1 MTTTGPTAARL
12 GERPMLPEEEL
23 GLGQSRE
30 SGGGL
35 LRRKD
40 VLGLQEMERD
50 EIETVLRNAAS
61 FKEILSRPIKKVP
74 TLRGKSV
81 VTLFYEN
88 STRTRTSFELAAKM
102 LSADAVNISASSSS
116 VAKGESLKDT
126 ALTLEAMGMDLIVI
140 RHPTSGAP
148 KYVADTVAI
157 PVINA
162 GDGTH
167 EHPTQGLLDLFTL
180 RETKGRIEGLK
191 VLIVGDI
198 THSRVARSNIWGL
211 MKLGAEVRLCG
222 PRTLLPP
229 GIEKLGARV
238 YGRLE
243 DAIEGVDVV
252 NVLRIQLERQQK
264 GLFPTLRE
272 YSERFG
278 VNPRRLERAASDV
291 TVMHPGPMNRG
302 VEISPEVADA
312 GYSVITAQVTNGVAV
327 RMALLYLLI
336 GAQGGA

>member
-1 MTTTGPTAARL
+1 MTSEVDLVEETRSGRGP
-12 GERPMLPEEEL
+12 
-23 GLGQSRE
+23 
-30 SGGGL
+30 

-40 VLGLQEMERD
+40 VLSLQEMERG
-50 EIETVLRNAAS
+50 EIEAVLRNAVS
-61 FKEILSRPIKKVP
+61 FKEILGRPIKKVP

-88 STRTRTSFELAAKM
+88 STRTRASFELAAKM
-102 LSADAVNISASSSS
+102 MSADAVNISASSSS

-126 ALTLEAMGMDLIVI
+126 ALTLEAMGMDMIVI
-140 RHPTSGAP
+140 RHPRSGAP
-148 KYVADTVAI
+148 DFVARTVGI

-180 RETKGRIEGLK
+180 QETRGSIEGLK

-198 THSRVARSNIWGL
+198 AHSRVARSNIWGL
-211 MKLGAEVRLCG
+211 LKLGAEVRLCG
-222 PRTLLPP
+222 PSTLIPH
-229 GIEKLGARV
+229 GIERLGARV
-238 YGRLE
+238 YEDLD

-252 NVLRIQLERQQK
+252 NVLRIQLERQER

-278 VNPRRLERAASDV
+278 VNPRRLERAADNV

-302 VEISPEVADA
+302 VEINPEVADA

-327 RMALLYLLI
+327 RMALLYLLL
-336 GAQGGA
+336 GGQTG

>member
-1 MTTTGPTAARL
+1 MTENGADVLPSGP
-12 GERPMLPEEEL
+12 
-23 GLGQSRE
+23 
-30 SGGGL
+30 

-40 VLGLQEMERD
+40 VLGLQDMERD
-50 EIETVLRNAAS
+50 EIAAVLRHAAS
-61 FKEILSRPIKKVP
+61 FKEIQARPIKKVP

-81 VTLFYEN
+81 VTLFYEA
-88 STRTRTSFELAAKM
+88 STRTRVSFELAAKVM
-102 LSADAVNISASSSS
+102 SADAINIAAASSS

-140 RHPTSGAP
+140 RHPLAGAP
-148 KYVADTVAI
+148 DYVARTVRI
-157 PVINA
+157 PVISA
-162 GDGTH
+162 GDGMH

-180 RETKGRIEGLK
+180 QEVKGRLEGLR

-198 THSRVARSNIWGL
+198 THSRVARSNVWGL
-211 MKLGAEVRLCG
+211 LKMGAEVRLCG
-222 PRTLLPP
+222 PSTLLPL
-229 GIEKLGARV
+229 GIERLGARV
-238 YGRLE
+238 YENLDE
-243 DAIEGVDVV
+243 AIQGVDVV
-252 NVLRIQLERQQK
+252 NVLRIQLERQEQ

-278 VNPRRLERAASDV
+278 VNPRRLERAAPDV

-327 RMALLYLLI
+327 RMALLYLLL
-336 GAQGGA
+336 GSNTAPS